1 MIIYQIFSQ
10 INGQIQSCMQ
20 CNIYSQKIRNNYA
33 FDICI
38 YHNNNHRKLHTHV
51 FPCILH
57 SLYIDYIFLSIPF
70 LLLSQIFYSTVTT
83 FAKLRG
89 ISGFNPLDND
99 SSYDNS
105 CSGIIDNIAR
115 YVWFNGILM

>member
-1 MIIYQIFSQ
+1 MIIYQFFHKLMVKYSRACSAIFTLKKPVVT
-10 INGQIQSCMQ
+10 MHLM
-20 CNIYSQKIRNNYA
+20 YA
-33 FDICI
+33 FITI
-38 YHNNNHRKLHTHV
+38 IIIANYTYML
-51 FPCILH
+51 FL
-57 SLYIDYIFLSIPF
+57 IFDTLFTLTTFSRRF
-70 LLLSQIFYSTVTT
+70 HLLLSQIFYSTVTT

-105 CSGIIDNIAR
+105 CNGIIDNIAR

>member
-1 MIIYQIFSQ
+1 MIIYQIFHKL
-10 INGQIQSCMQ
+10 MVK
-20 CNIYSQKIRNNYA
+20 YSRACSAIFTLKKSIITMHLIYA
-33 FDICI
+33 FITI
-38 YHNNNHRKLHTHV
+38 IIIANYTYMLFLV
-51 FPCILH
+51 FYALLTLTTFSCRFH
-57 SLYIDYIFLSIPF
+57 SYYYRR
-70 LLLSQIFYSTVTT
+70 FYSTVTT